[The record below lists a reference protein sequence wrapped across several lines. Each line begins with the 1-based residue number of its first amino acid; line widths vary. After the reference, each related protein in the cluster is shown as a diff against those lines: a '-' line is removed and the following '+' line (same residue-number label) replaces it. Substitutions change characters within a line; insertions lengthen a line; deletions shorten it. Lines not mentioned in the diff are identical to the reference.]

1 MIILLCLA
9 SSQMSS
15 YSILFTAIPK
25 KGEKRFW
32 ELSQCSD
39 IYTLEKRLWRIRQLI
54 KMIAGSSSELL
65 TELTDWEHIAQS
77 CNPTWTRSITIAE
90 ARAYTFFIRSQDKA
104 AFITAKAQGK
114 IIHHIGL
121 TRASDMKSYQ
131 NVIGFMRILIRLLEG
146 MNSSNEDWV
155 NDMSV
160 GKVNPHQDW
169 GDDIGIKSILDMFK
183 TLQPHR
189 AKIVDHPSEITID
202 VRPSSY
208 TIFIKRIESD

>member
-1 MIILLCLA
+1 
-9 SSQMSS
+9 
-15 YSILFTAIPK
+15 
-25 KGEKRFW
+25 
-32 ELSQCSD
+32 
-39 IYTLEKRLWRIRQLI
+39 
-54 KMIAGSSSELL
+54 
-65 TELTDWEHIAQS
+65 
-77 CNPTWTRSITIAE
+77 
-90 ARAYTFFIRSQDKA
+90 
-104 AFITAKAQGK
+104 
-114 IIHHIGL
+114 
-121 TRASDMKSYQ
+121 
-131 NVIGFMRILIRLLEG
+131 

>member
-1 MIILLCLA
+1 MDI
-9 SSQMSS
+9 
-15 YSILFTAIPK
+15 YSIQFIAKPQ
-25 KGEKRFW
+25 KGGERTW
-32 ELSQCSD
+32 ALSQCSD
-39 IYTLEKRLWRIRQLI
+39 MVKVQKRLRSLRQLVTG
-54 KMIAGSSSELL
+54 IAGPSSDIL
-65 TELTDWEHIAQS
+65 TELSDVKNILEH

-155 NDMSV
+155 NDMAV
-160 GKVNPHQDW
+160 GKTKPCQDW
-169 GDDIGIKSILDMFK
+169 GDDTEIESLFNIFAN
-183 TLQPHR
+183 LQQPQAR
-189 AKIVDHPSEITID
+189 PKITSHPSEITIYAS
-202 VRPSSY
+202 PTSY
-208 TIFIKRIESD
+208 EIIITKH